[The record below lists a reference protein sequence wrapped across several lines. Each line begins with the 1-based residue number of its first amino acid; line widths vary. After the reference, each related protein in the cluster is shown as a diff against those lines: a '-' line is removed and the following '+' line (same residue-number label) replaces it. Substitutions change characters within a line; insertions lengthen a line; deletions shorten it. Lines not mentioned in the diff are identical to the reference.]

1 MLAAH
6 VLGCRR
12 GALVGMGGFD
22 PVQEERFFSLVRR
35 RAEHVPLQ
43 HLTGK
48 VGFHRLELSVGP
60 GGFVPRPETEMLVE
74 WGIEVLSGISGPLVV
89 DLCSGTGAIAL
100 AVAHA
105 LPDAV
110 VYAVENDSQALYW
123 LHRNARERNTAGDRP
138 VVVVTGDAVSPKVL
152 AGLDGRVDL
161 VLSNPPYVPLGTP
174 LPPEVAAHDPGR
186 ALYAGPDGLAVIRP
200 LLTRAA
206 ALLRPGGWLGVEHD
220 DSHAE
225 AVPRLLESRNVWTGT
240 RDHRDL
246 AGRPRFATA
255 QRR

>member
-1 MLAAH
+1 
-6 VLGCRR
+6 
-12 GALVGMGGFD
+12 MGGFD

-48 VGFHRLELSVGP
+48 AGFHRLELAVGP

-74 WGIEVLSGISGPLVV
+74 WGIEALSGISGPLVV

-100 AVAHA
+100 AVAHGV
-105 LPDAV
+105 PDAV

-123 LHRNARERNTAGDRP
+123 LHRNARQRNLAGDRP
-138 VVVVTGDAVSPKVL
+138 VAVVTGDAVSPKVL

-161 VLSNPPYVPLGTP
+161 VLSNPPYVPQGTP
-174 LPPEVAAHDPGR
+174 LSAEVAEHDPDR

-220 DSHAE
+220 DSHGE
-225 AVPRLLESRNVWTGT
+225 AVPRLLVSSDVWTAISA
-240 RDHRDL
+240 HRDL
-246 AGRPRFATA
+246 ADRPRFATA